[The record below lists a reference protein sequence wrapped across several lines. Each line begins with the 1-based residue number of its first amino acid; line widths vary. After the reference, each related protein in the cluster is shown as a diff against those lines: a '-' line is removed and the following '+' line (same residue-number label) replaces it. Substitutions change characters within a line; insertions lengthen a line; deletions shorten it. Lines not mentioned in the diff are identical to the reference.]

1 MTQAAPKASHMNQNL
16 LLVKL
21 MPITLIDTVHKLSF
35 IEKKKPFLL
44 FAVIVNRSATCT
56 EGMDKCSM

>member
-35 IEKKKPFLL
+35 IEKK
-44 FAVIVNRSATCT
+44 SAFFTVRCYR
-56 EGMDKCSM
+56 

>member
-35 IEKKKPFLL
+35 IEKKPFLL
-44 FAVIVNRSATCT
+44 FAVIDNRSATCT

>member
-1 MTQAAPKASHMNQNL
+1 MNQNL

-35 IEKKKPFLL
+35 IEKNPFLL
-44 FAVIVNRSATCT
+44 IAVIDNRSVTCT
-56 EGMDKCSM
+56 EDMDKCSM

>member
-1 MTQAAPKASHMNQNL
+1 MTQAAPKVSQMNQNL

-35 IEKKKPFLL
+35 IEKNPFLL
-44 FAVIVNRSATCT
+44 IAVIDNRSVTCT
-56 EGMDKCSM
+56 EDMDKCSM